1 MSLPSISI
9 QRPVLTIV
17 MSIVIVLFGIIGYS
31 ELGLREYPSVDPPII
46 TVVTDYPG
54 ANADVIEAQVTEPLE
69 ENVNGIA
76 GIREMSSVSADGRS
90 TITVE
95 FDLSIDLE
103 AAAND
108 VRDRVSRAIRSLPPD
123 IEPPTVRKADADATT
138 ILVLTVQSDRRDL
151 MQLTAFADDILKE
164 RLQTIP
170 GISLIRIW
178 GSKRYSM
185 RLNLDPAKMTAMGV
199 SPLDVR
205 NALNRENVE
214 LPSGNIEGYRTEL
227 TIRTFGRMTT
237 ADEFRDLIIREDN
250 GALVRLKD
258 IGEAKLAPQ
267 NMRTLLRGNNK
278 IPMVGLAVT
287 PQPGSNHIEIADEFY
302 ERVRIIERELPEDIQ
317 LGYAIDTTTPIRTA
331 ITEVQSTI
339 FLAFVLVILVI
350 FFFLR
355 DWRTTLIPVVAM
367 PISLIGAF
375 FVMYIFGFTIN
386 VLTLLGIVLAT
397 GLVVD
402 DAIVMLENIYQ
413 KIEQGMTPI
422 QAGIAGAKEIYFAI
436 IATTVSLVAVFL
448 PIIFL
453 EGAVGRLFQ
462 EFGIVLAG
470 AVIISTFVSLTMTP
484 MLGSRILKKR
494 DKQSFLY
501 QTTEP
506 FFKALI
512 NGYRKTLAAFL
523 KVAWVAPIFI
533 ILAAGGIYFLLETL
547 PSELAPMEDKSRF
560 RVVSS
565 APEGTSY
572 ELMDEYVMSLLEF
585 IDTIPEKTSIIAV
598 TSPGFGASTT
608 VNSSFIRIALK
619 DPEKRERSQQE
630 IVSSLQPKLSQHN
643 FARSFAAQ
651 DQTIQ
656 VGRNLTG
663 LPVQYVIQA
672 PNLERM
678 REKLPE
684 FTARAN
690 EHEAFNVVDVDLKF
704 TKPEINVT
712 IDRIR
717 ANALGVSVRDIAE
730 TLQLFF
736 ASQRYGFFIMDG
748 KQYEVIGEAMRT
760 SRDKPI
766 DLEQATVRNR
776 HGQLIPLKNLV
787 HLEERSSPPQLFRYN
802 RYVSAT
808 VSAGLNDGYTL
819 GQGINAMDDIAD
831 EVLDDSFFTT
841 LTGTSRDF
849 TDSATGLYFAFI
861 LALVLVFLTLAAQ
874 FESFVDPFV
883 IMFTV
888 PLALVGALL
897 SLYIF
902 GHTMNIFSQIGM
914 IVLVGIVT
922 KNGILIVEFA
932 NQKLPSSTTLKEAAL
947 EAATL
952 RFRPIV
958 MTSLATSLATLP
970 IALALG
976 AAATSRIPMGI
987 VVVGGLLFSLIL
999 TLYIIPAMYAL
1010 LSRKKNQLNKQLVT
1024 NNE

>member
-1 MSLPSISI
+1 MSLSSISI

-17 MSIVIVLFGIIGYS
+17 MSIVIVLFGIIGYT

-375 FVMYIFGFTIN
+375 FVMYLFGFTIN

-436 IATTVSLVAVFL
+436 IVTTVSLVAVFM

-462 EFGIVLAG
+462 EFGMVLAG
-470 AVIISTFVSLTMTP
+470 AVIISTFVSLSMTP
-484 MLGSRILKKR
+484 MLASRILKKR

-512 NGYRKTLAAFL
+512 NGYRRTLSAFL
-523 KVAWVAPIFI
+523 KVAWVAPIFV

-560 RVVSS
+560 RVISS

-598 TSPGFGASTT
+598 TSPGFGATT
-608 VNSSFIRIALK
+608 SVNSSFIRIALK
-619 DPEKRERSQQE
+619 DPEKRDRSQQE
-630 IVSSLQPKLSQHN
+630 IVNSLQPKLSQHN

-690 EHEAFNVVDVDLKF
+690 EHGAFNVVDVDLKF

-748 KQYEVIGEAMRT
+748 KQYEVIGEAIRT
-760 SRDKPI
+760 SRNEPI
-766 DLEQATVRNR
+766 DLKQANVRNR
-776 HGQLIPLKNLV
+776 HGQLIPLENLV

-819 GQGINAMDDIAD
+819 GQGIGAMDEIAD
-831 EVLDDSFFTT
+831 EILDDSFFTT
-841 LTGTSRDF
+841 LTGPSRDF

-932 NQKLPSSTTLKEAAL
+932 NQKLPSSATLKEAAL

-1024 NNE
+1024 EN

>member
-1 MSLPSISI
+1 MSLSSVCIE
-9 QRPVLTIV
+9 RPVLTTV
-17 MSIVIVLFGIIGYS
+17 MSIVILLFGIIGFT

-46 TVVTDYPG
+46 TVVTNYPG
-54 ANADVIEAQVTEPLE
+54 ANADVIETQITEPLE
-69 ENVNGIA
+69 ENINGIA

-95 FDLSIDLE
+95 FELTSDLE

-108 VRDRVSRAIRSLPPD
+108 VRDRVSRSIRSLPPD
-123 IEPPTVRKADADATT
+123 VEPPTVQKADADATT

-185 RLNLDPAKMTAMGV
+185 RLELDPAQMTAMGV

-205 NALNRENVE
+205 NALDRENVE
-214 LPSGNIEGYRTEL
+214 LPSGNVEGYRTEL

-237 ADEFRDLIIREDN
+237 PEEFQNLIIREDN
-250 GALVRLKD
+250 GSLVRLKD
-258 IGEAKLAPQ
+258 IGTAKIAPQ
-267 NMRTLLRGNNK
+267 NLRTLLRGNDK

-302 ERVRIIERELPEDIQ
+302 ERVKQIERELPEDIQ
-317 LGYAIDTTTPIRTA
+317 LGYAIDATTSIRNA
-331 ITEVQSTI
+331 ITEVKTTI
-339 FLAFVLVILVI
+339 FLAFILVVLVI

-355 DWRTTLIPVVAM
+355 DWRTTLIPVVAI

-375 FVMYIFGFTIN
+375 FVMYLFGFTIN

-413 KIEQGMTPI
+413 KIEKGFTPLE
-422 QAGIAGAKEIYFAI
+422 AAREGAKEIYFAI
-436 IATTVSLVAVFL
+436 IATTVALVAVFM

-453 EGAVGRLFQ
+453 EGATGRLFR
-462 EFGIVLAG
+462 EFGMVLAG
-470 AVIISTFVSLTMTP
+470 AVIISTFVSLSMTP
-484 MLGSRILKKR
+484 MLGSKLLKKR
-494 DKQSFLY
+494 DYQGFLY
-501 QTTEP
+501 RITEP
-506 FFKALI
+506 FFRSL
-512 NGYRKTLAAFL
+512 NSGYQRSLKAFL
-523 KVAWVAPIFI
+523 KVNWVAI
-533 ILAAGGIYFLLETL
+533 IIVAVAGVGIYHLLDIL

-560 RVVSS
+560 RIISS

-572 ELMDEYVMSLLEF
+572 ELMDEYVMDLLQF
-585 IDTIPEKTSIIAV
+585 IDTIPEKSSIISV
-598 TSPGFGASTT
+598 TSPGFGASTS
-608 VNSSFIRIALK
+608 VNSAFIRVALVE
-619 DPEKRERSQQE
+619 PHERERSQQE
-630 IVSSLQPKLSQHN
+630 VVDEIFPKLRAHN
-643 FARSFAAQ
+643 FARSFAVQ

-656 VGRNLTG
+656 VGRGLTG
-663 LPVQYVIQA
+663 LPVQYVVQA
-672 PNLERM
+672 PNLDRM
-678 REKLPE
+678 KEKLPDFLQRSE
-684 FTARAN
+684 NHPALS
-690 EHEAFNVVDVDLKF
+690 VVDVDLKF
-704 TKPEINVT
+704 TKPEITVS

-717 ANALGVSVRDIAE
+717 ANALGVSVRDIAQ
-730 TLQLFF
+730 TLQHFF
-736 ASQRYGFFIMDG
+736 AGQRYGFFIMNG
-748 KQYEVIGEAMRT
+748 KQYEVIGEAIRT
-760 SRDKPI
+760 SRDQPI
-766 DLEQATVRNR
+766 DLQQATVRNR
-776 HGQLIPLKNLV
+776 NGELISLNNLV
-787 HLEERSSPPQLFRYN
+787 TLEERSSPPRLYRYN

-808 VSAGLNDGYTL
+808 VSAGLNDGYSL
-819 GQGINAMDDIAD
+819 EEGIAAMD
-831 EVLDDSFFTT
+831 EVAGELLDDSFYTT

-849 TDSATGLYFAFI
+849 MESAGGLYFAFI
-861 LALVLVFLTLAAQ
+861 FALALVFLALAAQ

-897 SLYIF
+897 CLYFF
-902 GHTMNIFSQIGM
+902 GHTMNIFSQIGI

-932 NQKLPSSTTLKEAAL
+932 NQKLPVSKSLQEAAL
-947 EAATL
+947 EAASL
-952 RFRPIV
+952 RFRPIL

-976 AAATSRIPMGI
+976 ASATSRIPMGI
-987 VVVGGLLFSLIL
+987 VVVGGLMFSLLL
-999 TLYIIPAMYAL
+999 TLYVIPAMYVL
-1010 LSRKKNQLNKQLVT
+1010 LSRKKNLLNTEDKKI
-1024 NNE
+1024 

>member
-1 MSLPSISI
+1 MSLSSVCIE
-9 QRPVLTIV
+9 RPVLTTV
-17 MSIVIVLFGIIGYS
+17 MSIVILLFGIIGFTY
-31 ELGLREYPSVDPPII
+31 LGLREYPSVDPPII
-46 TVVTDYPG
+46 SVVTDYPG
-54 ANADVIEAQVTEPLE
+54 ANADVVESQITEPLE
-69 ENVNGIA
+69 ENINGIA

-95 FDLSIDLE
+95 FDLNIDLE

-108 VRDRVSRAIRSLPPD
+108 VRDRVSRSIRSLPPD
-123 IEPPTVRKADADATT
+123 TEPPTVRKADADATT

-185 RLNLDPAKMTAMGV
+185 RLELDPAKMTALQV

-237 ADEFRDLIIREDN
+237 PEEFRDLIIREES

-258 IGEAKLAPQ
+258 IGTADIAPE
-267 NMRTLLRGNNK
+267 NRRTLLRGNNK

-287 PQPGSNHIEIADEFY
+287 PQPGSNHIAIADEFY
-302 ERVRIIERELPEDIQ
+302 KRVDQIKRELPEDIQ
-317 LGYAIDTTTPIRTA
+317 LGYTIDATTPIRKA

-339 FLAFVLVILVI
+339 LMAFGLVILVI

-375 FVMYIFGFTIN
+375 FVMYLFGFTIN
-386 VLTLLGIVLAT
+386 ILTLLAVVLAT

-413 KIEQGMTPI
+413 KIEQGHKPI
-422 QAGIAGAKEIYFAI
+422 DAAQIGAKEIYFAI
-436 IATTVSLVAVFL
+436 IATTVALVAVFM

-453 EGAVGRLFQ
+453 EGATGRLFR

-470 AVIISTFVSLTMTP
+470 AVVISTFVSLTMTP

-494 DKQSFLY
+494 DKQGFLY
-501 QTTEP
+501 ETTEP
-506 FFKALI
+506 FFRALTE
-512 NGYRKTLAAFL
+512 GYKKSLSAFM
-523 KVAWVAPIFI
+523 KVPWMAPIFI
-533 ILAAGGIYFLLETL
+533 VLAGIGIYILTENL

-560 RVVSS
+560 RIISS
-565 APEGTSY
+565 APEGTAY
-572 ELMDEYVMSLLEF
+572 ELMDEYVMDILEI
-585 IDTIPEKTSIIAV
+585 IDTIPEKTSLISV
-598 TSPGFGASTT
+598 TSPGFGASTS
-608 VNSSFIRIALK
+608 VNSAFFRVALSEP
-619 DPEKRERSQQE
+619 DKRERSQEE
-630 IVSSLQPKLSQHN
+630 IVSSVFPKLRANN
-643 FARSFAAQ
+643 FARSFAVQ
-651 DQTIQ
+651 EQTIQ
-656 VGRNLTG
+656 VGRGGLSG
-663 LPVQYVIQA
+663 LPVQYVLQA
-672 PNLERM
+672 PNLDQM
-678 REKLPE
+678 REKLPKFIE
-684 FTARAN
+684 AAEN
-690 EHEAFNVVDVDLKF
+690 HEAFNVVDIDLKF
-704 TKPEINVT
+704 TKPEVT
-712 IDRIR
+712 ISIDRIR

-730 TLQLFF
+730 TLQLLF

-748 KQYEVIGEAMRT
+748 KQYQVIGEAKR
-760 SRDKPI
+760 SDRDQPM

-776 HGQLIPLKNLV
+776 NGQLIPLNNLV
-787 HLEERSSPPQLFRYN
+787 QMEERSSPPQLFRYN

-808 VSAGLNDGYTL
+808 VSAGLSDGYTL
-819 GQGINAMDDIAD
+819 GQGIEAMDEIAD
-831 EVLDDSFFTT
+831 EILSDNFFTT

-849 TDSATGLYFAFI
+849 IDSAGGLYFALI
-861 LALVLVFLTLAAQ
+861 LALILVFLTLAAQ
-874 FESFVDPFV
+874 FESFVDPFI

-897 SLYIF
+897 CLYIF
-902 GHTMNIFSQIGM
+902 GQTINIFSQIGI

-932 NQKLPSSTTLKEAAL
+932 NQKLPSSTSLKEAAI
-947 EAATL
+947 EASSL
-952 RFRPIV
+952 RFRPIL

-976 AAATSRIPMGI
+976 ASATSRMPMGI
-987 VVVGGLLFSLIL
+987 VVVGGLLFSLLL

-1010 LSRKKNQLNKQLVT
+1010 MSRKKNLLNAEDSKV
-1024 NNE
+1024 

>member
-1 MSLPSISI
+1 MSLSSISI
-9 QRPVLTIV
+9 ERPVLTTV
-17 MSIVIVLFGIIGYS
+17 MSIVILLFGIIGFTY
-31 ELGLREYPSVDPPII
+31 LGLREYPSVDPPII
-46 TVVTDYPG
+46 TVVTNYPG
-54 ANADVIEAQVTEPLE
+54 ANADVIESQITEPLE
-69 ENVNGIA
+69 ENINGIA
-76 GIREMSSVSADGRS
+76 GIVEMSSVSADGRS

-95 FDLSIDLE
+95 FDLSVDLE

-108 VRDRVSRAIRSLPPD
+108 VRDRVSRSLRSLPPD
-123 IEPPTVRKADADATT
+123 IEPPIVQKADADATT

-178 GSKRYSM
+178 GQKRYSM
-185 RLNLDPAKMTAMGV
+185 RLNLDPAKMTAHGV

-214 LPSGNIEGYRTEL
+214 LPSGNIEGHRTEL
-227 TIRTFGRMTT
+227 TIRTFGRMST
-237 ADEFRDLIIREDN
+237 ADEFRNLIIREDN

-258 IGEAKLAPQ
+258 VGDAQIAPQ

-287 PQPGSNHIEIADEFY
+287 PQPGSNHIDIADQFY
-302 ERVRIIERELPEDIQ
+302 ERVRVIERELPEDIQ
-317 LGYAIDTTTPIRTA
+317 LGYAIDTTVPIRNA
-331 ITEVQSTI
+331 ITEVQTTI
-339 FLAFVLVILVI
+339 FMAFILVILVI

-375 FVMYIFGFTIN
+375 FVMHVFGFTIN
-386 VLTLLGIVLAT
+386 VLTLLGVVLAT

-413 KIEQGMTPI
+413 KIEKGLDPI
-422 QAGIAGAKEIYFAI
+422 QAGLQGAKEIYFAI
-436 IATTVSLVAVFL
+436 IATTVALVAVFM

-453 EGAVGRLFQ
+453 EGATGRLFR
-462 EFGIVLAG
+462 EFGVVLAG
-470 AVIISTFVSLTMTP
+470 AVIISTFVSLSMTP
-484 MLGSRILKKR
+484 MLASRLLKKR
-494 DKQSFLY
+494 DTQGFLY
-501 QTTEP
+501 RVTEP
-506 FFKALI
+506 FFKGMI
-512 NGYRKTLAAFL
+512 NGYRKSLNAFL
-523 KVAWVAPIFI
+523 KVHWVAPII
-533 ILAAGGIYFLLETL
+533 ILVAGAGIYILLETL

-560 RVVSS
+560 RVVSQ

-572 ELMDEYVMSLLEF
+572 DLMDEYMLELLQF
-585 IDTIPEKTSIIAV
+585 LDTIPEKTSIISV
-598 TSPGFGASTT
+598 TSPGFGASTS
-608 VNSSFIRIALK
+608 VNSGFVRVALS
-619 DPEKRERSQQE
+619 DPGERTRSQQE
-630 IVSSLQPKLSQHN
+630 IVRDVFPKLRAHN
-643 FARSFAAQ
+643 FARSFAVQ

-656 VGRNLTG
+656 VGRGLSG

-678 REKLPE
+678 REVLPE
-684 FTARAN
+684 FLARA
-690 EHEAFNVVDVDLKF
+690 EQHSAFNVVDVNLKF
-704 TKPEINVT
+704 TKPEITVS

-736 ASQRYGFFIMDG
+736 AGQRYGFFIMDG
-748 KQYEVIGEAMRT
+748 KQYEVIGEAIRS
-760 SRDKPI
+760 SRDAPL

-776 HGQLIPLKNLV
+776 AGQLIPLNNLV
-787 HLEERSSPPQLFRYN
+787 TLEERSSPPQLYRYN

-808 VSAGLNDGYTL
+808 VSAGLNDGYSL
-819 GQGINAMDDIAD
+819 GQGIGAMDEVAD

-849 TDSATGLYFAFI
+849 MDSAGGLYFAFI
-861 LALVLVFLTLAAQ
+861 LALVLVFLALAAQ
-874 FESFVDPFV
+874 FESFIDPFV

-888 PLALVGALL
+888 PLALIGALIC
-897 SLYIF
+897 LYVF
-902 GHTMNIFSQIGM
+902 GHTMNIFSQIGI

-932 NQKLPSSTTLKEAAL
+932 NQKLPSSKTIKEAAL

-952 RFRPIV
+952 RFRPIL

-976 AAATSRIPMGI
+976 ASATSRIPMGI
-987 VVVGGLLFSLIL
+987 VVVGGLMFSLLL
-999 TLYIIPAMYAL
+999 TLYVIPAMYAL
-1010 LSRKKNQLNKQLVT
+1010 LSRKRSLLNT
-1024 NNE
+1024 ENANS

>member
-1 MSLPSISI
+1 MSLSSICI
-9 QRPVLTIV
+9 KRPVLTIV
-17 MSIVIVLFGIIGYS
+17 MSIVILLFGIIGYT

-46 TVVTDYPG
+46 TVVTNYPG
-54 ANADVIEAQVTEPLE
+54 ANADVIESQITEPLE
-69 ENVNGIA
+69 ENINGIA

-95 FDLSIDLE
+95 FGLESDLE

-108 VRDRVSRAIRSLPPD
+108 VRDRVSRSLRNLPPD
-123 IEPPTVRKADADATT
+123 VEPPTVQKADADATT

-185 RLNLDPAKMTAMGV
+185 RLNLDPAKMAALNV
-199 SPLDVR
+199 SPVDVR
-205 NALNRENVE
+205 NALERENVE
-214 LPSGNIEGYRTEL
+214 LPSGNVEGYRTEL

-237 ADEFRDLIIREDN
+237 PDEFRELIIREES
-250 GALVRLKD
+250 GALIRLRD
-258 IGEAKLAPQ
+258 IGDAVIAPQ
-267 NMRTLLRGNNK
+267 NQRTLLRGNDK

-302 ERVRIIERELPEDIQ
+302 ERVRVIERELPEDIQ
-317 LGYAIDTTTPIRTA
+317 LGYAIDTTTSIRNA
-331 ITEVQSTI
+331 ITEVQTTI
-339 FLAFVLVILVI
+339 FLAFILVVLVI

-355 DWRTTLIPVVAM
+355 DWRTTLIPIVAM

-375 FVMYIFGFTIN
+375 FVMYAFGFTIN

-413 KIEQGMTPI
+413 KIEKGLPPI
-422 QAGIAGAKEIYFAI
+422 QAAIEGAKEIYFAI
-436 IATTVSLVAVFL
+436 IATTVALVAVFM

-453 EGAVGRLFQ
+453 EGATGRLFR
-462 EFGIVLAG
+462 EFGMVLAG
-470 AVIISTFVSLTMTP
+470 AVIISTFVSLSMTP
-484 MLGSRILKKR
+484 MLSSRLLKKR
-494 DKQSFLY
+494 DGKNFLY
-501 QTTEP
+501 RITEP
-506 FFKALI
+506 FFKGLV
-512 NGYRKTLAAFL
+512 NGYRKSLSAFL
-523 KVAWVAPIFI
+523 KVHWLAIGIVAI
-533 ILAAGGIYFLLETL
+533 AGVGIYILLETL

-560 RVVSS
+560 RIISS

-572 ELMDEYVMSLLEF
+572 ELMDEYVMELLQF
-585 IDTIPEKTSIIAV
+585 IDTIPEKTSIISV

-608 VNSSFIRIALK
+608 VNSGFIRVALVE
-619 DPEKRERSQQE
+619 PGERERSQQQ
-630 IVSSLQPKLSQHN
+630 IVSDLTPKLRSHN
-643 FARSFAAQ
+643 FARSFAVQ

-656 VGRNLTG
+656 VGRGLSG
-663 LPVQYVIQA
+663 LPVQYVLQA
-672 PNLERM
+672 PTLEAM

-684 FTARAN
+684 FLQKAEEKSALG
-690 EHEAFNVVDVDLKF
+690 VVDVDLKF
-704 TKPEINVT
+704 TKPEITVT

-717 ANALGVSVRDIAE
+717 ANTLGVSVRDIAQ
-730 TLQLFF
+730 TLQLYF

-748 KQYEVIGEAMRT
+748 KQYEVIGEAIRT
-760 SRDKPI
+760 SRDQPI
-766 DLEQATVRNR
+766 DLMQAMVRNR
-776 HGQLIPLKNLV
+776 SGELIPLNNLV
-787 HLEERSSPPQLFRYN
+787 TLEERSSPPLLFRYN

-808 VSAGLNDGYTL
+808 VSAGLSDGYSL
-819 GQGINAMDDIAD
+819 GQGVAAMDEVAD
-831 EVLDDSFFTT
+831 EVLDDSFYTT

-849 TDSATGLYFAFI
+849 MDSAGGLYFAFI
-861 LALVLVFLTLAAQ
+861 FALALVFLALAAQ

-897 SLYIF
+897 CLYLF
-902 GHTMNIFSQIGM
+902 GHTMNIFSQIGL

-932 NQKLPSSTTLKEAAL
+932 NQRLPSSTSLREAAL

-952 RFRPIV
+952 RFRPIL

-976 AAATSRIPMGI
+976 ASATSRIPMGI
-987 VVVGGLLFSLIL
+987 VVVGGLMFSLLL
-999 TLYIIPAMYAL
+999 TLYVIPAMYVL
-1010 LSRKKNQLNKQLVT
+1010 LSRKKNLLNTEEKT
-1024 NNE
+1024 H